1 MIRAV
6 DNEAATSW
14 TQTIGDVNTDTTK
27 SAYSVGFSVIQ
38 VSISIR
44 QYHRYLDIS
53 TVYNNCVHLQGSSA
67 LYAGLGLWQAG
78 SSVQAPAVVA
88 LDPSTGAVQWT
99 TVLGAG
105 QAGHGGVR

>member
-1 MIRAV
+1 M
-6 DNEAATSW
+6 S
-14 TQTIGDVNTDTTK
+14 
-27 SAYSVGFSVIQ
+27 
-38 VSISIR
+38 
-44 QYHRYLDIS
+44 
-53 TVYNNCVHLQGSSA
+53 QGSSA